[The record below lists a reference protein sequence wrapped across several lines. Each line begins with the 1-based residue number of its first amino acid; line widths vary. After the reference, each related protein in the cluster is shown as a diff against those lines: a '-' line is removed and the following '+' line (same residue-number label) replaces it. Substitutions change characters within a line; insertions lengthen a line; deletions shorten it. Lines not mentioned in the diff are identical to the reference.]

1 MKYRAASG
9 SPVLWFSGAN
19 AARSANAT
27 KIANAITVANAT
39 TGTNGATLNQGD
51 SFSFCGCIRALP
63 CLKNAPMPISPKGWQ
78 GQQWLYYDTFKAPES
93 DAGTAVTLADYRGN
107 TYTPTREKTKLH
119 KIHISCNNVDFVR
132 TDKRLFIGII
142 SNVHDCT

>member
-9 SPVLWFSGAN
+9 SLVLRSECSQISGCSQN
-19 AARSANAT
+19 SERYYSSERYYRNEWCNPESGGLFFFLWVH
-27 KIANAITVANAT
+27 K
-39 TGTNGATLNQGD
+39 GFTLPEKSPHAYFPQG
-51 SFSFCGCIRALP
+51 G
-63 CLKNAPMPISPKGWQ
+63 Q
-78 GQQWLYYDTFKAPES
+78 GQQWLYYDTFKVPES

-107 TYTPTREKTKLH
+107 AYTPTREKTKLH

-132 TDKRLFIGII
+132 TDKRLFIDII